1 MHDDYRT
8 IKTEF
13 FNSNY
18 SLAFER
24 MVYPYPMT
32 KMYKILCSILAC
44 MTLSVLPVS
53 ASEALH
59 HAVSQ
64 TLPIWSVVPFV
75 GMLLSIAIAPLIN
88 PHWWEKHMLHAALL
102 WSALFLIPFGIAYG
116 FNVVS
121 FYFLESVLLD
131 YVPFLVLLFSLFVA
145 AGGIVIKGT
154 LAGTPKINTLILFIG
169 TALAS
174 WIGTTGA
181 AMLMIRPLIRA
192 NSWRKNKV
200 HLMVFFIF
208 LVANIGGSLTP
219 LGDPPLFMGFQRGV
233 PFTWTFH
240 LLPILLVN
248 LAILFVAFFGIDTY
262 FYKKELA
269 AGRNP
274 ETGEEKEPISIEG
287 AHNFIYIAMIIIGV
301 ISNGMLPKVCSFFA
315 DGAGIPV
322 FEGVVFPY
330 AITVEIVVLLAAAFL
345 SMKTTKKETR
355 AANNFTFAPMEEVA
369 KLFIGIFIT
378 MIPAL
383 ILLKVHGSEL
393 GLSKPWEMFWGTG
406 ILSSFL
412 DNTPTYMVFLQ
423 TAGALG
429 ETTGIHTTVGIV
441 SQIMLEAI
449 SAGAVFMG
457 ANTYIGNA
465 PNFMVK
471 SIAEQE
477 GIKMPS
483 FFGYMMWSVAILIPV
498 FIIDTFLFF
507 L

>member
-1 MHDDYRT
+1 
-8 IKTEF
+8 
-13 FNSNY
+13 
-18 SLAFER
+18 
-24 MVYPYPMT
+24 
-32 KMYKILCSILAC
+32 

-262 FYKKELA
+262 FYKKEL
-269 AGRNP
+269 
-274 ETGEEKEPISIEG
+274 
-287 AHNFIYIAMIIIGV
+287 
-301 ISNGMLPKVCSFFA
+301 
-315 DGAGIPV
+315 
-322 FEGVVFPY
+322 
-330 AITVEIVVLLAAAFL
+330 
-345 SMKTTKKETR
+345 
-355 AANNFTFAPMEEVA
+355 
-369 KLFIGIFIT
+369 
-378 MIPAL
+378 
-383 ILLKVHGSEL
+383 
-393 GLSKPWEMFWGTG
+393 
-406 ILSSFL
+406 
-412 DNTPTYMVFLQ
+412 
-423 TAGALG
+423 
-429 ETTGIHTTVGIV
+429 
-441 SQIMLEAI
+441 
-449 SAGAVFMG
+449 SA
-457 ANTYIGNA
+457 
-465 PNFMVK
+465 
-471 SIAEQE
+471 
-477 GIKMPS
+477 
-483 FFGYMMWSVAILIPV
+483 
-498 FIIDTFLFF
+498 
-507 L
+507 